1 MSTRPSLNQD
11 LYLAGLRFLR
21 PEWVVIPKD
30 TAGSLAGVRTGQ
42 YQGLALRVAQQ
53 RQLLAQN
60 LSPSGYM
67 FSNIKEPFFE

>member
-1 MSTRPSLNQD
+1 M
-11 LYLAGLRFLR
+11 
-21 PEWVVIPKD
+21 IPKG
-30 TAGSLAGVRTGQ
+30 TAGSLAGARTGW

-67 FSNIKEPFFE
+67 SSNIKEPFFE